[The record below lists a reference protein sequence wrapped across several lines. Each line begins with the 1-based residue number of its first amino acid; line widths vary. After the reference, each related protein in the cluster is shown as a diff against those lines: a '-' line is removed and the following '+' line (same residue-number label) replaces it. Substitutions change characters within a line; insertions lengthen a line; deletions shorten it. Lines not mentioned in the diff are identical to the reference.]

1 AAFRAGWDAWC
12 DSQQSALEQAAEAA
26 RTQLET
32 AEQRMQYARLRLLLK
47 QRPQLVV
54 IQSPYRALVQPLIA
68 FIDALRDA
76 NPQRTVSVLLPEFVP
91 ARWWEALLH
100 NQSALRLKFALY
112 SDPGVAVLNVPYHL
126 PR

>member
-1 AAFRAGWDAWC
+1 
-12 DSQQSALEQAAEAA
+12 
-26 RTQLET
+26 
-32 AEQRMQYARLRLLLK
+32 
-47 QRPQLVV
+47 VV

-91 ARWWEALLH
+91 ARWWETLLH
-100 NQSALRLKFALY
+100 NQSALRLKLALY
-112 SDPGVAVLNVPYHL
+112 SDPGVAVLNMPYHL